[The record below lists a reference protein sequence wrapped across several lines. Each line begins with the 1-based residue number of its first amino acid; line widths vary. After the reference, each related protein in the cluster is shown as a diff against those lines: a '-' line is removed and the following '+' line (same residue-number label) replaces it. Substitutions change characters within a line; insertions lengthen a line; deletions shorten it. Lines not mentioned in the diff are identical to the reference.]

1 MCQGGTKIRRRQVT
15 TASKYGGTECPKL
28 EESRT
33 CNTRLCTLQDRRK
46 CSHIKCKY
54 RAHTAA
60 RERAVFNFPET
71 VRPFHDKGAGH
82 QWHVGVMHDVNEKLG
97 GKHHCYNV
105 GHYEAGT
112 GSADGKGGWEQ
123 VKEGQ
128 RCECVCWGQM
138 LHQRPGYDPTSSRY
152 SGKWMLPGINY
163 HKKYWT
169 DLGLSS

>member
-1 MCQGGTKIRRRQVT
+1 MPLVESEICHPGPCPINCVVSDWGVWGGCSAVCQGGTKIRRRQVT

-82 QWHVGVMHDVNEKLG
+82 HTD
-97 GKHHCYNV
+97 
-105 GHYEAGT
+105 
-112 GSADGKGGWEQ
+112 DGPPCDPGPKRR
-123 VKEGQ
+123 VKIE
-128 RCECVCWGQM
+128 
-138 LHQRPGYDPTSSRY
+138 
-152 SGKWMLPGINY
+152 
-163 HKKYWT
+163 
-169 DLGLSS
+169 